1 MIEAATTQKG
11 MQSRRRANLL
21 FYISMVALPL
31 LQFAIF
37 WIYVKGNSIILS
49 FKNYTDNTHFTLD
62 FSNYIRVFNDLT
74 KDESIIDAL
83 KNSFIFYFLTSIIT
97 IPVSLTI
104 SFYIYKKFIGYSVF
118 KVILFFPSLI
128 SSVVT
133 VTAFLYLA
141 DWGYPAFMETFFGE
155 KVRGLISN
163 ASTRKTTLLIY
174 NIFFGLAG
182 NFLYYSGAMS
192 TIDDSIVEAAKL
204 DGAGYIIE
212 FFKITLPMIFP
223 TFSTLFITSIANIL
237 INDYGL
243 YVMFGTM
250 NYKNVQTIGFY
261 LYDKVRASVSSNVE
275 LAYCAAFG
283 MVLTVVAMVI
293 TFTVRKIV
301 NRFDPFREEVAEI
314 K

>member
-1 MIEAATTQKG
+1 MSAKTTQQG
-11 MQSRRRANLL
+11 MKSKRRANLL

-31 LQFAIF
+31 LQFVIF
-37 WIYVKGNSIILS
+37 WLVVKGNSIVLS
-49 FKNYTDNTHFTLD
+49 FKHYTDNIHYTLD
-62 FSNYIRVFNDLT
+62 FSNYIRVFHDLT
-74 KDESIIDAL
+74 KDAAIIDAL
-83 KNSFIFYFLTSIIT
+83 KNSFDFYFLTSIIT
-97 IPVSLTI
+97 IPVSLLI

-118 KVILFFPSLI
+118 KVVLFFPSLI

-141 DWGYPAFMETFFGE
+141 DWGYPAFMETLFGE

-163 ASTRKTTLLIY
+163 ASTRRTTILVY

-204 DGAGYIIE
+204 DGAGYVVE

-250 NYKNVQTIGFY
+250 GYKNVQTMGFY

-293 TFTVRKIV
+293 TFTVRKVV
-301 NRFDPFREEVAEI
+301 NRFDPFREEVVERR
-314 K
+314 